1 MPDAETSATG
11 RLVVDIVDGTPGW
24 PAIVTA
30 AELAAAAQLAYLR
43 GRTSTAGIVGTVPP
57 GPAEVA
63 IALSDDAAV
72 RILNAR
78 FRGIDKSTNVLSFPA
93 GGRDGGSGPLRLG
106 DLALARE
113 TVEREANE
121 LGISARSHVLHLV
134 VHGILHLLG
143 YDHDA
148 PTAAERM
155 ENLETMILAE
165 LGIDDPYAG
174 LEPVDGAE

>member
-1 MPDAETSATG
+1 M
-11 RLVVDIVDGTPGW
+11 
-24 PAIVTA
+24 
-30 AELAAAAQLAYLR
+30 
-43 GRTSTAGIVGTVPP
+43 
-57 GPAEVA
+57 
-63 IALSDDAAV
+63 
-72 RILNAR
+72 
-78 FRGIDKSTNVLSFPA
+78 
-93 GGRDGGSGPLRLG
+93 RLG

-121 LGISARSHVLHLV
+121 LGISARSHALHLV

-155 ENLETMILAE
+155 ENLETTILAE